1 MNPET
6 LLLIIKNEKEEFFS
20 DKNNAENNSQILKNN
35 LSFSKL
41 FDDVDPVF
49 WMASTGLNVGIIL
62 YITNTFFSTYL
73 PFIQKE
79 LMFHLLSLFFLF
91 FISFF
96 FSFLS
101 IKSFFKIF
109 YKNTK
114 AREKMVHNTL
124 ENEFNQQPVSD
135 EVFSMIKIL
144 LTDDEY
150 FSYMN
155 NKDHIT
161 NKQAI
166 NIAKN
171 KIKKEKILGG
181 KRELVLDLN
190 KLNKYNINIIQ

>member
-1 MNPET
+1 MNAET
-6 LLLIIKNEKEEFFS
+6 LLLIIENEKKDFFIN
-20 DKNNAENNSQILKNN
+20 KNNKENVAKIFKDK
-35 LSFSKL
+35 LSFSNL
-41 FDDVDPVF
+41 VDEVSPAF
-49 WMASTGLNVGIIL
+49 FLTSTVLNAGFIL
-62 YITNTFFSTYL
+62 YIIITFFPTYL
-73 PFIQKE
+73 PFIQQKG
-79 LMFHLLSLFFLF
+79 MLSIFFLF
-91 FISFF
+91 FTTFF
-96 FSFLS
+96 LSFLS

-114 AREKMVHNTL
+114 AREKLVNNTL

-166 NIAKN
+166 YIAKN
-171 KIKKEKILGG
+171 KIHKEKILGG

-190 KLNKYNINIIQ
+190 KLKKYNINITQ